1 MAKDS
6 TAVKQKGGNK
16 IVKYFR
22 DLKSEIKKVV
32 WPSRSQVVN
41 NTGIVLILC
50 VICGL
55 VLAGID
61 LGLSQLVKLLL
72 GIK

>member
-6 TAVKQKGGNK
+6 TAAKQKGGNK

-41 NTGIVLILC
+41 NTGIVLVIC

-72 GIK
+72 DLK

>member
-6 TAVKQKGGNK
+6 TTAKPKGGNK

-32 WPSRSQVVN
+32 WPSRSQVIN
-41 NTGIVLILC
+41 NTGIVLVIC

-72 GIK
+72 GLE

>member
-6 TAVKQKGGNK
+6 KDAKKKGGNK

-32 WPSRSQVVN
+32 WPSRKQVVN
-41 NTGIVLILC
+41 NTSIVLVLC
-50 VICGL
+50 VICGV

-61 LGLSQLVKLLL
+61 FGLSKLVELLI
-72 GIK
+72 GS

>member
-6 TAVKQKGGNK
+6 TNAKQKGGNK

-32 WPSRSQVVN
+32 WPSRSQVIN
-41 NTGIVLILC
+41 NTGVVLVLC
-50 VICGL
+50 VICGV

-61 LGLSQLVKLLL
+61 LGLSQLVELLL
-72 GIK
+72 DIK

>member
-6 TAVKQKGGNK
+6 TVAKKKGGNK
-16 IVKYFR
+16 LVKYFR

-55 VLAGID
+55 VLAGVD
-61 LGLSQLVKLLL
+61 LGLSQLVELLL